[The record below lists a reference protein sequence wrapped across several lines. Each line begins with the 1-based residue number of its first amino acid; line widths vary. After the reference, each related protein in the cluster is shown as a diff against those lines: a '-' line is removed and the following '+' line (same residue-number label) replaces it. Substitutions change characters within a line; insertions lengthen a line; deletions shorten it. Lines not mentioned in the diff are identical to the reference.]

1 MKEFEPFEIERGGL
15 DEQSKTGICPLLR
28 VDCIGE
34 RCMWWVRDWS
44 EAKARFQSNCAVSLI
59 AIGVNDE
66 ALQRAATEGDESMRR

>member
-1 MKEFEPFEIERGGL
+1 MTEFEPFEIEHGGL
-15 DEQSKTGICPLLR
+15 EEQRKNGYCPLLR
-28 VDCIGE
+28 VECLGE

-66 ALQRAATEGDESMRR
+66 ALQLPGAQDERMRRG